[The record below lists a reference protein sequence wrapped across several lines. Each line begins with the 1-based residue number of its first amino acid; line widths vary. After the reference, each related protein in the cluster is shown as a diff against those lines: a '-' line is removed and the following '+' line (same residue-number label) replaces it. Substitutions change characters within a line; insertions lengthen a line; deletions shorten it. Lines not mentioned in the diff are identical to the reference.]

1 MFVDSV
7 SIELK
12 AGSGGNGIVAF
23 RREAMVEEGG
33 PFGGSGGRGADIILE
48 VDEGLHTLLDFSY
61 NRKYQAEDGW
71 KGQTK
76 AKTGRSSEALILK
89 VPPGT
94 VVYNADTNEFMTD
107 LIHHGEQKRVAR
119 GGRGG
124 RGNLALA
131 KANKHSLEIS
141 ENGEPGEEINL
152 RLELKLLADVG
163 LVGLPS
169 VGKSTLISVISKVKP
184 KIAAY
189 HFTTLVPNLGVAQTN
204 DQRSF
209 VVADL
214 PGLIE
219 GAAQGKGLGHQFLKH
234 IERTRLILHVVD
246 MGSFEYRDPIEDYRI
261 INKELEDYGLGLAER
276 RQLVVAN
283 KMDLPNGKENLEK
296 FKKEFPN
303 AEIIEI
309 SALTKDGLDIL
320 KSRTADILDEI
331 GKVVFVSDR
340 PTKRIYRFDPE
351 QGIKIKRDEDGV
363 LQVYGREIERLVAM
377 TNFMT
382 YDNTRRF
389 ANQLK
394 LMGVYDR
401 LEEAGV
407 EPGEIVNVL
416 DLEFEYEQ

>member
-7 SIELK
+7 SIELE
-12 AGSGGNGIVAF
+12 AGTGGNGMVAF

-33 PFGGSGGRGADIILE
+33 PFGGSGGNGSDIILE

-61 NRKYQAEDGW
+61 NRKYKASNGNN
-71 KGQTK
+71 GQTK
-76 AKTGRSSEALILK
+76 GKTGRSSEALILK

-94 VVYNADTNEFMTD
+94 VVYNADNNEFMTD
-107 LIHHGEQKRVAR
+107 LIHHGEQKSVAR

-124 RGNLALA
+124 RGNMALA
-131 KANKHSLEIS
+131 KAGKHSLEIC
-141 ENGEPGEEINL
+141 ENGEPGQQINL

-169 VGKSTLISVISKVKP
+169 VGKSTIISVISKVRP

-189 HFTTLVPNLGVAQTN
+189 HFTTLVPNLGVAKTN
-204 DQRSF
+204 DNRSF

-219 GAAQGKGLGHQFLKH
+219 GAAQGKGLGIQFLKH

-261 INKELEDYGLGLAER
+261 INNELEEYGLGLIER

-283 KMDLPNGKENLEK
+283 KMDLPNAQENLAK
-296 FKKEFPN
+296 FKAEFPD
-303 AEIIEI
+303 AEIIEV
-309 SALTKDGLDIL
+309 SALTQTGLDKL
-320 KSRTADILDEI
+320 TARTADILDEI
-331 GKVVFVSDR
+331 GKMVFVSDR
-340 PTKRIYRFDPE
+340 PTKRIYRFDPD
-351 QGIKIKRDEDGV
+351 QGIQIERDADGMLCV
-363 LQVYGREIERLVAM
+363 FGREIERLVAM
-377 TNFMT
+377 TNFST

-394 LMGVYDR
+394 LMGVYER
-401 LEEAGV
+401 LEDMGV
-407 EPGEIVNVL
+407 EPGEVVSVL
-416 DLEFEYEQ
+416 DMEFEFEQ

>member
-7 SIELK
+7 KIELE
-12 AGSGGNGIVAF
+12 AGTGGNGIVAF

-33 PFGGSGGRGADIILE
+33 PFGGNGGRGASIILE

-61 NRKYQAEDGW
+61 NKKYKADNGNNGQN
-71 KGQTK
+71 KG
-76 AKTGRSSEALILK
+76 KTGRGAEDLILK

-94 VVYNADTNEFMTD
+94 VIYNSDTDEFIGD
-107 LIHHGEQKRVAR
+107 LIHHGDQKVVAR

-124 RGNLALA
+124 RGNMALA
-131 KANKHSLEIS
+131 RAGKHSLEIS
-141 ENGEPGEEINL
+141 ENGEPGQEINL
-152 RLELKLLADVG
+152 RLDLKLLADVG

-169 VGKSTLISVISKVKP
+169 VGKSTLISVLSKVKP

-189 HFTTLVPNLGVAQTN
+189 HFTTLVPNLGVAKTN
-204 DQRSF
+204 DSRSF

-219 GAAQGKGLGHQFLKH
+219 GAAEGKGLGIQFLKH

-261 INKELEDYGLGLAER
+261 INKELESYGLGLIDR

-283 KMDLPNGKENLEK
+283 KMDLPNAQENLER
-296 FKKEFPN
+296 FKQEFPK

-309 SALTKDGLDIL
+309 SALTKQGIDLL

-331 GKVVFVSDR
+331 GKVMFVSDR
-340 PTKRIYRFDPE
+340 PTKRIYRFDPD
-351 QGIKIKRDEDGV
+351 QGIYVKRDEDGV

-377 TNFMT
+377 TNFTT

-394 LMGVYDR
+394 QLGVYDK
-401 LEEAGV
+401 LEEQGV

-416 DLEFEYEQ
+416 ELEFEYEQ

>member
-7 SIELK
+7 KIELE
-12 AGSGGNGIVAF
+12 AGTGGNGIVAF

-33 PFGGSGGRGADIILE
+33 PFGGNGGRGASIILE

-61 NRKYQAEDGW
+61 NKKYKATNGNNGQN
-71 KGQTK
+71 KG
-76 AKTGRSSEALILK
+76 KTGRGAEDLILK

-94 VVYNADTNEFMTD
+94 VIFNADTDEFIGD
-107 LIHHGEQKRVAR
+107 LIHHGDQKIVAR

-124 RGNLALA
+124 RGNMALA
-131 KANKHSLEIS
+131 RAGKHSLEIS
-141 ENGEPGEEINL
+141 ENGEPGQEINL
-152 RLELKLLADVG
+152 RLDLKLLADVG

-169 VGKSTLISVISKVKP
+169 VGKSTLISVLSKVKP

-189 HFTTLVPNLGVAQTN
+189 HFTTLVPNLGVAKTN
-204 DQRSF
+204 DSRSF

-219 GAAQGKGLGHQFLKH
+219 GAAEGKGLGIQFLKH

-246 MGSFEYRDPIEDYRI
+246 MGSFEYRDPIEDYNI
-261 INKELEDYGLGLAER
+261 INKELASYGLGLIDR

-283 KMDLPNGKENLEK
+283 KMDLPNAEENLER
-296 FKKEFPN
+296 FKKEFPDT
-303 AEIIEI
+303 EIIEI
-309 SALTKDGLDIL
+309 SALTKQGIDLL

-340 PTKRIYRFDPE
+340 PSKRIYRFDPDR
-351 QGIKIKRDEDGV
+351 GIYVKRDEDGV

-377 TNFMT
+377 TNFST

-394 LMGVYDR
+394 LLGVYEK
-401 LEEAGV
+401 LEENGV
-407 EPGEIVNVL
+407 QPGELVSVL
-416 DLEFEYEQ
+416 DLEFEFEQ